1 MVLGE
6 RPLIA
11 HVIDRLAPQVAGMAI
26 NATPDP
32 ALDEFGLPVLP
43 DEVPGRGPLGG
54 IHAAM
59 DWAARSGEVRVMTV
73 SVDTPFL
80 PFDLVQRLSASRARA
95 AVAATADGLHATT
108 GLWSV
113 DLQPLAAGGARRGR
127 AQGAGL
133 DRLHRGGGGPVRRRL
148 RVSERQHGRGS
159 AAGRS
164 AAAAVSGFDTI
175 VVADWSARSVP
186 SAARP
191 SKDAIFLGICRDRHV
206 ATLYQRTRS
215 QAMRSLSGL
224 IDGEIRAGRRILVAC
239 DFPFA
244 YPRGFARSV
253 TGEDDPLAL
262 WAVLAREIEDDD
274 RNGKQPFRRRGAVQ
288 SWFRG

>member
-1 MVLGE
+1 
-6 RPLIA
+6 
-11 HVIDRLAPQVAGMAI
+11 
-26 NATPDP
+26 
-32 ALDEFGLPVLP
+32 
-43 DEVPGRGPLGG
+43 
-54 IHAAM
+54 
-59 DWAARSGEVRVMTV
+59 
-73 SVDTPFL
+73 
-80 PFDLVQRLSASRARA
+80 
-95 AVAATADGLHATT
+95 
-108 GLWSV
+108 
-113 DLQPLAAGGARRGR
+113 
-127 AQGAGL
+127 
-133 DRLHRGGGGPVRRRL
+133 
-148 RVSERQHGRGS
+148 
-159 AAGRS
+159 
-164 AAAAVSGFDTI
+164 VSGFDTI

-274 RNGKQPFRRRGAVQ
+274 RNGNNRFAVAAQFNRGFADEGPFWGHPVGADIPGLPFRKPRYDAFPFAERRRIETLVPRAKPCFQLMGAGSVGSQ
-288 SWFRG
+288 ALLGIARLEKLRQRYGGAISVAPFEAPETPVVLAECYPGLLAAAISARTRDGEIPDRAQVRILAHALSRLAPGRLAALLSQGDAAEGWILGHGAEAELAAALP